1 MTNKIT
7 GGFPMTAQISNLFKI
22 NEKEYDLIGSSRD
35 IDFDPREYGLT
46 PVAPHTACWRGY
58 YYVANIKDNK
68 LVVEN
73 LHVNN
78 ADDDYPEINGVKA
91 VDEKEESS
99 FYAYYNVDLPINY
112 SGKLLLGYGFLRR
125 YYQHMGY
132 QNPHAYQELLMLTF
146 NNGELVL
153 TKDLSDK
160 AAEYRKS
167 IEKDPAGHKKDVSS
181 DLEEYIEKSFSMEI
195 DDYYY

>member
-1 MTNKIT
+1 
-7 GGFPMTAQISNLFKI
+7 MTAQISNLFKI

-91 VDEKEESS
+91 VE
-99 FYAYYNVDLPINY
+99 
-112 SGKLLLGYGFLRR
+112 
-125 YYQHMGY
+125 
-132 QNPHAYQELLMLTF
+132 
-146 NNGELVL
+146 
-153 TKDLSDK
+153 
-160 AAEYRKS
+160 
-167 IEKDPAGHKKDVSS
+167 
-181 DLEEYIEKSFSMEI
+181 
-195 DDYYY
+195 